1 MTIDQIAIS
10 LILLLT
16 FILFI
21 YGKWRYDIVSLIS
34 LFVLAFT
41 DKILGEENSD
51 LVINMNEIFKGFSHP
66 AVITVAAVLIIS
78 QAMKNSGVV
87 DLLALQIKPFTKKQE
102 IHISSMSGIIAILSG
117 FMNNVGALALMLP
130 VALKTA
136 WEQKRSPR
144 ILLMPIAFASILGG
158 MITMIGTPPNIII
171 SSLRQEQQELILS
184 QLQHNPKINDYV
196 IKHFGTNF
204 EPSPFKLF
212 DFTPV
217 GGIIAILGVLF
228 IALFGWRMIPRNPQ
242 KKTISQSL
250 FSIDKYVTEIS
261 IAENSKLIGLS
272 VHEANKI
279 TGDKLTIFK
288 KINKK
293 NKAENV
299 DLNFIINESDAFL
312 VMSDPSDLKD
322 IMDEYKLTLSKEI
335 QDRIQLLKIENSTFM
350 EVVISPDS
358 PLIGKTRTYLRR
370 RSSNRVTLMAVARQ
384 NKPIHKRLG
393 NITFCIGDVLLI
405 QSDED
410 SLSNIITT
418 LELLPLAKRDINV
431 GSISKA
437 TFSTIIFLGAIGLS
451 IFNIFPTT
459 ISFILAILIYIFSG
473 LLALKNIYK
482 SIDWPVIVLLGAMI
496 PLSDALQNT
505 GTTDLIAN
513 QVIYLIQGMP
523 PWFIIGLIMTITMCL
538 SDIINNAATALI
550 MGPISVSIA
559 VSLGFSIDPFLMSVA
574 VGASCAFLTPIG
586 HQCNALILGP
596 GGYRFGD
603 YWKLGLPLEIII
615 VTLGTPLIIYFWP
628 L

>member
-473 LLALKNIYK
+473 LLPLKNIYK

>member
-21 YGKWRYDIVSLIS
+21 YGKWRYDIVALIS

-87 DLLALQIKPFTKKQE
+87 DLLALHIKPFTTKQE

-171 SSLRQEQQELILS
+171 SNLRQEQQELILS
-184 QLQHNPKINDYV
+184 QIHHNPKINDYV
-196 IKHFGTNF
+196 MQHFGTNF
-204 EPSPFKLF
+204 ESSPFKLF

-228 IALFGWRMIPRNPQ
+228 IALFGWRMIPRNSQ

-250 FSIDKYVTEIS
+250 FSIDQYVTEIS

-293 NKAENV
+293 NTAENV

-322 IMDEYKLTLSKEI
+322 IMDEYRLTLSKEI
-335 QDRIQLLKIENSTFM
+335 QNRIQQLKIENSTFI
-350 EVVISPDS
+350 EVVVSPES

-393 NITFCIGDVLLI
+393 NITFCIGDVLLM

-473 LLALKNIYK
+473 LLPLKNIYK
-482 SIDWPVIVLLGAMI
+482 SIDWPVIVLLGSMI

-574 VGASCAFLTPIG
+574 IGASCAFLTPIG

-615 VTLGTPLIIYFWP
+615 VTVGTPLIIYFWP

>member
-10 LILLLT
+10 FILLLT

-473 LLALKNIYK
+473 LLPLKNIYK
-482 SIDWPVIVLLGAMI
+482 SIDWPVIVLLGSMI

-574 VGASCAFLTPIG
+574 IGASCAFLTPIG

-615 VTLGTPLIIYFWP
+615 VTVGTPLIIYFWP

>member
-184 QLQHNPKINDYV
+184 QLEHNPKINDYV

-335 QDRIQLLKIENSTFM
+335 QDRIQQLKIENSTFM

-437 TFSTIIFLGAIGLS
+437 TFSTIIFLGAISLS

-473 LLALKNIYK
+473 LLPLKNIYK
-482 SIDWPVIVLLGAMI
+482 SIDWPVIVLLGSMI

-574 VGASCAFLTPIG
+574 IGASCAFLTPIG

-615 VTLGTPLIIYFWP
+615 VTVGTPLIIYFWP

>member
-184 QLQHNPKINDYV
+184 QLEHNPKINDYV

-335 QDRIQLLKIENSTFM
+335 QDRIQQLKIENSTFM

-473 LLALKNIYK
+473 LLPLKNIYK
-482 SIDWPVIVLLGAMI
+482 SIDWPVIVLLGSMI

-574 VGASCAFLTPIG
+574 IGASCAFLTPIG

-615 VTLGTPLIIYFWP
+615 VTVGTPLIIYFWP

>member
-10 LILLLT
+10 FILLLT

-184 QLQHNPKINDYV
+184 QLEHNPKINDYV

-335 QDRIQLLKIENSTFM
+335 QDRIQQLKIENSTFM

-473 LLALKNIYK
+473 LLPLKNIYK
-482 SIDWPVIVLLGAMI
+482 SIDWPVIVLLGSMI

-574 VGASCAFLTPIG
+574 IGASCAFLTPIG

-615 VTLGTPLIIYFWP
+615 VTVGTPLIIYFWP

>member
-21 YGKWRYDIVSLIS
+21 YGKWRYDIVALIS

-87 DLLALQIKPFTKKQE
+87 DLLALHIKPFTTKQE

-171 SSLRQEQQELILS
+171 SNLRQEQQELILS
-184 QLQHNPKINDYV
+184 QIHHNPKINDYV
-196 IKHFGTNF
+196 MQHFGTNF
-204 EPSPFKLF
+204 ESSPFKLF

-228 IALFGWRMIPRNPQ
+228 IALFGWRMIPRNSQ

-250 FSIDKYVTEIS
+250 FSIDQYVTEIS

-293 NKAENV
+293 NTAENV

-322 IMDEYKLTLSKEI
+322 IMDEYRLTLSKEI
-335 QDRIQLLKIENSTFM
+335 QKRIQQLKIENSTFI
-350 EVVISPDS
+350 EVVVSPES

-393 NITFCIGDVLLI
+393 NITFCIGDVLLM

-473 LLALKNIYK
+473 LLPLKNIYK
-482 SIDWPVIVLLGAMI
+482 SIDWPVIVLLGSMI

-574 VGASCAFLTPIG
+574 IGASCAFLTPIG

-615 VTLGTPLIIYFWP
+615 VTVGTPLIIYFWP

>member
-51 LVINMNEIFKGFSHP
+51 LVININEIFKGFSHP

-393 NITFCIGDVLLI
+393 NITFCLGDVLLI

-473 LLALKNIYK
+473 LLPLKNIYK
-482 SIDWPVIVLLGAMI
+482 SIDWPVIVLLGSMI

-615 VTLGTPLIIYFWP
+615 VILGTPLIIYFWP

>member
-184 QLQHNPKINDYV
+184 QLEHNPKINDYV

-335 QDRIQLLKIENSTFM
+335 QDRIQQLKIENSTFM

-393 NITFCIGDVLLI
+393 NITFCLGDVLLI

-473 LLALKNIYK
+473 LLPLKNIYK
-482 SIDWPVIVLLGAMI
+482 SIDWPVIVLLGSMI

-559 VSLGFSIDPFLMSVA
+559 VSLGFNIDPFLMSVA
-574 VGASCAFLTPIG
+574 IGASCAFLTPIG

-615 VTLGTPLIIYFWP
+615 VTVGTPLIIYFWP